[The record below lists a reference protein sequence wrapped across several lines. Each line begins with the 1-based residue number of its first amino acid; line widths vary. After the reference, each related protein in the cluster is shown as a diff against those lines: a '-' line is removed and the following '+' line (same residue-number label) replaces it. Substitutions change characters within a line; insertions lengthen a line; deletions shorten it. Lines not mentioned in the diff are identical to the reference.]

1 VPWSEWL
8 EPKKEEVS
16 DDVLVVMMELIQASH
31 HVADPELL
39 LGVLQQR
46 DECTL
51 ATVGQLAPGDAHV
64 QPLLPQHTIP
74 ASADTT
80 QPRGRETNLDCRVL
94 SIVHLLVVII
104 SFPCAGLQSL
114 THRVRGVQCV
124 PRASALWE
132 FPTCAGGIKPAAEAP
147 RPERR
152 RPAWSCWSGTPCRA
166 APPWVHLLTLRVYFH
181 SFHSFSAWTS
191 A

>member
-1 VPWSEWL
+1 VPWSKRL
-8 EPKKEEVS
+8 ESKEEEVA

-51 ATVGQLAPGDAHV
+51 AAVGQLAPGDAHV

-74 ASADTT
+74 ASAHTT

-94 SIVHLLVVII
+94 SIVHLLVIF
-104 SFPCAGLQSL
+104 SFPCGRLQSL
-114 THRVRGVQCV
+114 AHRVRGVQCV

-147 RPERR
+147 RPRRRR
-152 RPAWSCWSGTPCRA
+152 RPWCC
-166 APPWVHLLTLRVYFH
+166 
-181 SFHSFSAWTS
+181 
-191 A
+191 